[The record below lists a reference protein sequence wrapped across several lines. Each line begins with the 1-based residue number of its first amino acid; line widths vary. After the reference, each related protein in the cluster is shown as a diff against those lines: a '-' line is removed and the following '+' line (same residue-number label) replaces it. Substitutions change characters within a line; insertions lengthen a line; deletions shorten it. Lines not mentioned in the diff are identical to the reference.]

1 MVQLGMVLKMEPLL
15 WNATISV
22 AMGTV
27 FAGAFYVFSKAL
39 TRLNL
44 NYGTKTANRG
54 VVKFTPPKNNATSE
68 NITQTKSYVKGCNRA
83 LKDGALS
90 STGRVSTKGKL
101 RLEVSKS
108 AKAERTAAAG
118 TPYRGEVG
126 HVPDTTWTGS
136 ALPYS
141 WLDLNKSV
149 NASLGRQALKYPIG
163 YKPTKFVFESPF
175 TNITKLPS
183 IWSSYL
189 SSIVNNLITE

>member
-1 MVQLGMVLKMEPLL
+1 MVQLGMVLKMELLL
-15 WNATISV
+15 WNVTISV

-27 FAGAFYVFSKAL
+27 FAGAFYGFSKAL

-44 NYGTKTANRG
+44 NYGTKAANRG
-54 VVKFTPPKNNATSE
+54 VVKFTPPKNNATPE
-68 NITQTKSYVKGCNRA
+68 NIKQTKSYVKGCNRA

-101 RLEVSKS
+101 RLEASKS

-118 TPYRGEVG
+118 TPYRG

-149 NASLGRQALKYPIG
+149 NTSLGRQALKYPIG
-163 YKPTKFVFESPF
+163 YKPTKFVFVSPK
-175 TNITKLPS
+175 NA
-183 IWSSYL
+183 
-189 SSIVNNLITE
+189 